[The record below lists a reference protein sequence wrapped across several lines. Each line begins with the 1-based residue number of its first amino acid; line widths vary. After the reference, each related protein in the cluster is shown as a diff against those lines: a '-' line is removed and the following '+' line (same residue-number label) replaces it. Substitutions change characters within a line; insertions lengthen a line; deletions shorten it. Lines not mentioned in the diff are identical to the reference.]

1 MEIYLIRHTT
11 PAVLKGFI
19 YGRTDIPL
27 ADTFEEEM
35 KAVLQQL
42 PAPVDVVYT
51 SPSSRCCLLA
61 QQIAV
66 NFITDERLYE
76 VNFGKWEGRTWDDI
90 DPEESKAW
98 MEDYVNVCPPEGES
112 MVQMLERVM
121 CFWQELIQKP
131 FKRVAVV
138 THGGVIRLLL
148 AELNNIS
155 LQDIFQLKVDFGQV
169 VTVSIENS
177 S

>member
-1 MEIYLIRHTT
+1 MEVYLIRHTT

-27 ADTFEEEM
+27 ADTFEEEI

-42 PAPVDVVYT
+42 PATVDAVYS
-51 SPSSRCCLLA
+51 SPSSRCCVLA
-61 QQIAV
+61 QEIAA

-76 VNFGKWEGRTWDDI
+76 VNFGRWEGRTWDEI
-90 DPEESKAW
+90 DHEESKAW

-112 MVQMLERVM
+112 MVQMRERVIG
-121 CFWQELIQKP
+121 FWKEMQQQP
-131 FKRVAVV
+131 FESAAIV

-148 AELNNIS
+148 AELNNIP
-155 LQDIFQLKVDFGQV
+155 LHQIFRLKVDFGQV
-169 VTVSIENS
+169 IPV
-177 S
+177 